1 MAALKKSPHMQYLI
15 YKVKTDVPPSGIART
30 DAFEVVKFDNPTS
43 MNAYLRVEIDKAVAR
58 GYLITRRTPSEVSLG
73 REIEWREPGEGDV
86 MQPAYHVVL
95 QYYTS
100 VAFEPSLF
108 FNDDQLV
115 LIRDLVADRLSK
127 ITVSDFM
134 EATQAG
140 DDDNIWTDMLS
151 VINVV
156 QRRTFND
163 PYKDLTDFI
172 TRSRSGSWAE

>member
-1 MAALKKSPHMQYLI
+1 MAAIKNPPHMQYLI

-73 REIEWREPGEGDV
+73 REVEFEPGSGDA

-108 FNDDQLV
+108 FNEDQLV

-140 DDDNIWTDMLS
+140 DDDNYWTDLLS

-156 QRRTFND
+156 QRRTAND

>member
-1 MAALKKSPHMQYLI
+1 MAALKNSPHMQYLI

-73 REIEWREPGEGDV
+73 REVEFEPGSGDT

-100 VAFEPSLF
+100 VAFEPSQF

-140 DDDNIWTDMLS
+140 DDDNFWTDLLS

-156 QRRTFND
+156 QRRTACD
-163 PYKDLTDFI
+163 PYRDLTDFI

>member
-1 MAALKKSPHMQYLI
+1 MQYLI

-43 MNAYLRVEIDKAVAR
+43 MNAYLHVEIDKAVAR

-73 REIEWREPGEGDV
+73 REVEFEPGEGDV
-86 MQPAYHVVL
+86 TPPAYHVVL

-108 FNDDQLV
+108 FTDDQLV

-134 EATQAG
+134 EATQAEAG

-156 QRRTFND
+156 QRRTAND